1 MTTDKMEP
9 RLAARVEESKR
20 RGMATAAGGPAL
32 EGLRHPVLLV
42 LDGRPDVGGDTS
54 DRAAVV
60 TDMADQLRDVA
71 GPVEAAIGELDERHA
86 ELMPLARSV
95 RAELTEAE
103 IDAVASRDEI
113 TVVVSDHRDEV
124 ALLSESTRVIELPDA
139 VSDLATPPGFTAT
152 GHGITVAVVDS
163 GIDDSHPALFGRVKD
178 SFDATG
184 GGLSPGAHGTHVAG
198 IVASADPVHRGVAPD
213 AQLINVQVL
222 DAAGFGQ
229 PSWVIAGLQQ
239 AFLRGAEVVNLSL
252 GWSEIFHGWLCND
265 ADCILCQAIDNV
277 VRLGVVA
284 VVAAGNEGALAT
296 PPQHNIRHPGAARG
310 AITVGS
316 VDKDK
321 QLSWFSSIGPG
332 SGQLS
337 PTSPIE
343 LTKPDLAAPGGG
355 ITSTFPGGTFV
366 ALSGTSMASPHVA
379 GMVALLLER
388 DGTLRPRMVRKLL
401 ERSCEDLPLGPN
413 QAGYGLVNAYAA
425 LM

>member
-1 MTTDKMEP
+1 MTTEKMEP

-20 RGMATAAGGPAL
+20 RGMAMAAAGPAVV
-32 EGLRHPVLLV
+32 ELRHPVLLV
-42 LDGRPDVGGDTS
+42 LDERPDVGGDSS
-54 DRAAVV
+54 DRLAAMN
-60 TDMADQLRDVA
+60 DIADQLRGVA
-71 GPVEAAIGELDERHA
+71 GPVEAAIGDLEDRQA
-86 ELMPLARSV
+86 ELLPMARSV
-95 RAELTEAE
+95 RAELTESE
-103 IDAVASRDEI
+103 IDAIAARDEV

-124 ALLSESTRVIELPDA
+124 ALLNESTRVIELPDA
-139 VSDLATPPGFTAT
+139 VSDLATPPGFTAS
-152 GHGITVAVVDS
+152 GHAVTVAIVDS
-163 GIDDSHPALFGRVKD
+163 GVDDTHPALFGRVKD

-184 GGLSPGAHGTHVAG
+184 AGLVAGAHGTHVAG

-213 AQLINVQVL
+213 ARLINVQVL

-239 AFLRGAEVVNLSL
+239 AFLRGADVVNMSL
-252 GWSEIFHGWLCND
+252 GWSEISHGWLCND
-265 ADCILCQAIDNV
+265 ADCILCQAVDNI

-296 PPQHNIRHPGAARG
+296 APQHNIRHPGAARG

-316 VDKDK
+316 VEKDK

-332 SGQLS
+332 SGRLS
-337 PTSPIE
+337 PASTVE
-343 LTKPDLAAPGGG
+343 LTKPDLAAPGGA
-355 ITSTFPGGTFV
+355 ITSTFPGGTFA

-379 GMVALLLER
+379 GLVALLLER
-388 DGTLRPRMVRKLL
+388 DGTLKPRTVRKLL

-425 LM
+425 LL